1 MKKEVI
7 KKNLFSSEFVSIGH
21 PDKLADQISDAMV
34 DVCLAADPNS
44 RVACEVLA
52 TDNNVFVGG
61 EVRVPKELF
70 DDLDN
75 IVDRVVRDV
84 FRKAGYTEQAD
95 ILKIVNALNVQS
107 SDIALGVDADG
118 AGDQGMMFGY
128 AVKGFNDELMPLEYS
143 LARDIILRH
152 EKARLDGDL
161 HGWLKPDAKAQVT
174 VDRNTGKVEAVVL
187 STQHS
192 ADAVMA
198 ELEEFCIHTI
208 IGDALYEYFNE
219 DITFFIN
226 PTGRFVTGG
235 TVGDAG
241 LTGRKIIV
249 DTYGGVVPHGGGAFC
264 VDGKTNYLTE
274 SGVWK
279 NISEYTGGKVGQWN
293 PETLQIEFVLPT
305 DYIVCDAVDMFHF
318 ENNRIDMVVSA
329 NHDVVLLH
337 EVENINS
344 AVVDIDYIK
353 VKAKDLMDL
362 LKNKPENHFYS
373 MVTGKSFDGL
383 EEVYA
388 TLLDL
393 ADLKVYPYIEDTMY
407 CFTVPTGMFV
417 AKREKE
423 TFVTGNS
430 GKDSTKV
437 DRSGAYM
444 ARYIAKNIV
453 ASGITDECS
462 VQLAYA
468 IGVAEPVGL
477 YIDAKG
483 LTDEQ
488 STSLTAQVREQLD
501 LTPRGIINLF
511 NLRDPKFFETSQHG
525 HFGHPHFAWEQVN
538 LTFSI

>member
-1 MKKEVI
+1 MTKEVI

-128 AVKGFNDELMPLEYS
+128 AVKGFNPELMPLEYS
-143 LARDIILRH
+143 LARDIILCH
-152 EKARLDGDL
+152 EQARLGGGL
-161 HGWLKPDAKAQVT
+161 HGWLKPDAKSQVT

-192 ADAVMA
+192 ADADMD
-198 ELEEFCIHTI
+198 ELEEYCIHTI

-249 DTYGGVVPHGGGAFC
+249 DTYGGVVPHGGGAF
-264 VDGKTNYLTE
+264 
-274 SGVWK
+274 
-279 NISEYTGGKVGQWN
+279 
-293 PETLQIEFVLPT
+293 
-305 DYIVCDAVDMFHF
+305 
-318 ENNRIDMVVSA
+318 
-329 NHDVVLLH
+329 
-337 EVENINS
+337 
-344 AVVDIDYIK
+344 
-353 VKAKDLMDL
+353 
-362 LKNKPENHFYS
+362 
-373 MVTGKSFDGL
+373 
-383 EEVYA
+383 
-388 TLLDL
+388 
-393 ADLKVYPYIEDTMY
+393 
-407 CFTVPTGMFV
+407 
-417 AKREKE
+417 
-423 TFVTGNS
+423 S

-488 STSLTAQVREQLD
+488 STSLTEQVREQLD

-511 NLRDPKFFETSQHG
+511 NLREPKFFETSQHG